1 MSSPSHLLLI
11 NFPSTTTYRRT
22 ITHSRLKKM
31 ATTTTTTFNFPSLS
45 LTIIILL
52 ISFLPS
58 HLKGS
63 PSTSSTTQER
73 FKESSRLL
81 DLLLRDYT
89 LNSFKNQHYSI
100 KTGVLRRI
108 HLPSNYSGINL
119 DAVRFRCG
127 SLRRYGA
134 QLQEFHIGVGAVL
147 EPCGERLV
155 VVRQILGSNW
165 SDIYYKNYDLSGY
178 RLVSP
183 VLGLLAYNAINDVV
197 LGNNLSSSYQISLL
211 LDYAKDPSTVDFGNI
226 SGPSM
231 VERTFLNKPM
241 CVTFGL
247 DGKVT
252 FAGEVKPYV
261 CAVKTNG
268 HFGLVVSDD
277 QDSSKSDGRGE
288 NEMKKAKIGRWR
300 SVVGGLVGSVTV
312 GVVLLGLVVAA
323 AVVTAKK
330 RRRRAKREEME
341 RKAYEEEALRVVT
354 MVGHSRVFVASA
366 TRTLSGFVEH
376 ECVPN

>member
-1 MSSPSHLLLI
+1 
-11 NFPSTTTYRRT
+11 
-22 ITHSRLKKM
+22 M
-31 ATTTTTTFNFPSLS
+31 ATTTTFYFPSLS
-45 LTIIILL
+45 LIIIIIILL
-52 ISFLPS
+52 VSFLPS

-73 FKESSRLL
+73 FKGSSKLL

-89 LNSFKNQHYSI
+89 LNSFKNQHYTI

-119 DAVRFRCG
+119 DAIRFRCG

-134 QLQEFHIGVGAVL
+134 QLQEIHIGVGAVL

-155 VVRQILGSNW
+155 VVRQILGSKW
-165 SDIYYKNYDLSGY
+165 SDIYYRNYDLSGY
-178 RLVSP
+178 RLISP
-183 VLGLLAYNAINDVV
+183 VLGLLAYNAINDV

-211 LDYAKDPSTVDFGNI
+211 LDDAKDPSTVNFGNI

-247 DGKVT
+247 EGKVM

-268 HFGLVVSDD
+268 HFGLVVTDD
-277 QDSSKSDGRGE
+277 QDSSKSGGGGE
-288 NEMKKAKIGRWR
+288 NEMKKEKIGRWR

-312 GVVLLGLVVAA
+312 GVVLLGLVVAG

-330 RRRRAKREEME
+330 RRRRAKREEKV

-354 MVGHSRVFVASA
+354 MVGHSRVFVASP
-366 TRTLSGFVEH
+366 TRTLPGFVEH

>member
-1 MSSPSHLLLI
+1 MATTTLY
-11 NFPSTTTYRRT
+11 FPSVPL
-22 ITHSRLKKM
+22 ILIILFSFLLSQLEGS
-31 ATTTTTTFNFPSLS
+31 TTTTTT
-45 LTIIILL
+45 T
-52 ISFLPS
+52 
-58 HLKGS
+58 
-63 PSTSSTTQER
+63 TTTQEPLN
-73 FKESSRLL
+73 ESSRLL

-108 HLPSNYSGINL
+108 HLPSNYSGIKI

-134 QLQEFHIGVGAVL
+134 QIQEFHIGVGAIL

-155 VVRQILGSNW
+155 IVRQILGSNW
-165 SDIYYKNYDLSGY
+165 SDIYYKNFDLSGY

-183 VLGLLAYNAINDVV
+183 VLGLLAYNALNDVI
-197 LGNNLSSSYQISLL
+197 LGNNVSSSYQISLL
-211 LDYAKDPSTVDFGNI
+211 LDDAKDPSTVDFGNV

-231 VERTFLNKPM
+231 VEERTFLNKPT

-252 FAGEVKPYV
+252 FAGEVKPFV

-268 HFGLVVSDD
+268 HFGLVVTDD
-277 QDSSKSDGRGE
+277 PKSEGGGE
-288 NEMKKAKIGRWR
+288 KEMKKEKIGRWR

-323 AVVTAKK
+323 AIVTAKK

-341 RKAYEEEALRVVT
+341 RKAYEEEALRVVS

-366 TRTLSGFVEH
+366 TRTLPGFMEH

>member
-1 MSSPSHLLLI
+1 MA
-11 NFPSTTTYRRT
+11 
-22 ITHSRLKKM
+22 
-31 ATTTTTTFNFPSLS
+31 ATTTLYYPSLQ
-45 LTIIILL
+45 LIIIVLF
-52 ISFLPS
+52 SVLPS
-58 HLKGS
+58 HLEG
-63 PSTSSTTQER
+63 STSITQEAIN
-73 FKESSRLL
+73 ESSRLL
-81 DLLLRDYT
+81 DFILRDYT

-100 KTGVLRRI
+100 KTGVLRRV

-134 QLQEFHIGVGAVL
+134 QIKEFHIGIGAIL

-155 VVRQILGSNW
+155 VVRQSLGSNW

-178 RLVSP
+178 KLISP
-183 VLGLLAYNAINDVV
+183 VLGLLAYNALNDVV
-197 LGNNLSSSYQISLL
+197 LGNNVRSSYQIRLL
-211 LDYAKDPSTVDFGNI
+211 LTGAKDPSTVDFGNV

-231 VERTFLNKPM
+231 VERTFLNKPI
-241 CVTFGL
+241 CATFEL

-252 FAGEVKPYV
+252 FAGEVKPFV

-268 HFGLVVSDD
+268 HFGLVVMDD
-277 QDSSKSDGRGE
+277 PKSDGGGE
-288 NEMKKAKIGRWR
+288 KEMKKEKIGRWR

-323 AVVTAKK
+323 TVVTAKK

-341 RKAYEEEALRVVT
+341 RIAYEEEALRVVS
-354 MVGHSRVFVASA
+354 MVGHSRLFVASA
-366 TRTLSGFVEH
+366 TRTLPGFMEH
-376 ECVPN
+376 DCVPN

>member
-1 MSSPSHLLLI
+1 
-11 NFPSTTTYRRT
+11 
-22 ITHSRLKKM
+22 M
-31 ATTTTTTFNFPSLS
+31 ATTTTLYFPSLP
-45 LTIIILL
+45 LILIIIVFT
-52 ISFLPS
+52 FLSS
-58 HLKGS
+58 HLEGS
-63 PSTSSTTQER
+63 TSTTQEP
-73 FKESSRLL
+73 FNESSRLL
-81 DLLLRDYT
+81 DLILRDYT
-89 LNSFKNQHYSI
+89 LNSFKNQHNSI
-100 KTGVLRRI
+100 KTGLLRRV
-108 HLPSNYSGINL
+108 HLPSNYSGVKL

-134 QLQEFHIGVGAVL
+134 QIKEFHIGVGAIL

-155 VVRQILGSNW
+155 VVRQILESNW

-183 VLGLLAYNAINDVV
+183 VLGLLAYNALNDVV
-197 LGNNLSSSYQISLL
+197 LGNNVSSSYQISLL
-211 LDYAKDPSTVDFGNI
+211 LDGAKDLSTVDFGNV

-231 VERTFLNKPM
+231 VERTFLNKPI

-252 FAGEVKPYV
+252 FAGEVKPFV

-268 HFGLVVSDD
+268 HFGLVVKDD
-277 QDSSKSDGRGE
+277 HASTNSNGGGE
-288 NEMKKAKIGRWR
+288 KDMKKEKIGRWR

-323 AVVTAKK
+323 AVVAAKKK
-330 RRRRAKREEME
+330 RRRAKMEEME
-341 RKAYEEEALRVVT
+341 RIAYEEEALRVVS
-354 MVGHSRVFVASA
+354 MVGHSRVFIASA
-366 TRTLSGFVEH
+366 SRTLPGFMEH

>member
-1 MSSPSHLLLI
+1 M
-11 NFPSTTTYRRT
+11 
-22 ITHSRLKKM
+22 
-31 ATTTTTTFNFPSLS
+31 
-45 LTIIILL
+45 
-52 ISFLPS
+52 
-58 HLKGS
+58 
-63 PSTSSTTQER
+63 
-73 FKESSRLL
+73 KESSKR
-81 DLLLRDYT
+81 RRE
-89 LNSFKNQHYSI
+89 
-100 KTGVLRRI
+100 TGVVRHI
-108 HLPSNYSGINL
+108 HLPSKYSGIYL

-134 QLQEFHIGVGAVL
+134 QLQEFHIGMGAVL

-178 RLVSP
+178 KLVSP

-211 LDYAKDPSTVDFGNI
+211 LNDAKDPSTVDFGNI
-226 SGPSM
+226 SGL

-252 FAGEVKPYV
+252 FSGEVKPYV
-261 CAVKTNG
+261 CAIKTNG
-268 HFGLVVSDD
+268 HFGLVVTDD
-277 QDSSKSDGRGE
+277 QDSSKSDDRGE
-288 NEMKKAKIGRWR
+288 NEMKKEKIGRWR

-366 TRTLSGFVEH
+366 TRTVPGFMEH

>member
-1 MSSPSHLLLI
+1 MATATFYFPSLPLKIIILFILFFPSHL
-11 NFPSTTTYRRT
+11 N
-22 ITHSRLKKM
+22 
-31 ATTTTTTFNFPSLS
+31 
-45 LTIIILL
+45 
-52 ISFLPS
+52 
-58 HLKGS
+58 GS
-63 PSTSSTTQER
+63 PFTNRTTQEP

-100 KTGVLRRI
+100 KTGVVRHI

-134 QLQEFHIGVGAVL
+134 QLQEFHIGIGAVL

-178 RLVSP
+178 KLVSP
-183 VLGLLAYNAINDVV
+183 VLGLLAYNALNNVV
-197 LGNNLSSSYQISLL
+197 LGNNLSSSYQVSFL
-211 LDYAKDPSTVDFGNI
+211 LDDATDPSTVDFGNI
-226 SGPSM
+226 SGPSL

-241 CVTFGL
+241 CATFGL

-261 CAVKTNG
+261 CAIKTNG
-268 HFGLVVSDD
+268 HFGLMVADD
-277 QDSSKSDGRGE
+277 QDSSKSDGVGE
-288 NEMKKAKIGRWR
+288 NEMKEKIGRWR

-312 GVVLLGLVVAA
+312 GVVLLGFVVAA

-341 RKAYEEEALRVVT
+341 RKAYEEEVLRVVT

-366 TRTLSGFVEH
+366 TRTLPGSMEH